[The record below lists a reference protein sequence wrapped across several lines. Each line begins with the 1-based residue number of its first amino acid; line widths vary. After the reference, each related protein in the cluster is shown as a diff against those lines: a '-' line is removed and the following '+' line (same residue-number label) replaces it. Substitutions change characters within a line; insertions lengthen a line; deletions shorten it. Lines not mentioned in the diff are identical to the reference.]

1 VTDARFPER
10 WLNDRRVLRLTDAEF
25 RTFVTTLAWS
35 VSNRTDGAISTD
47 DLGFVLGS
55 SVGSAPGL
63 VRAALW
69 TLKDNGWHI
78 NDYATTQTSAHE
90 LEILDNYRRT
100 ERVKK
105 AKHRG
110 AKANLPTPDPDT
122 DTSPVHGDVHGDM
135 STGRS
140 TGTAKDRTGKART
153 GQEEE
158 NLATNLTQ
166 RVDDTGPIKG
176 VMDDDA
182 DSADAEFFRRAG

>member
-1 VTDARFPER
+1 MTDARFPER
-10 WLNDRRVLRLTDAEF
+10 WLNDRRVLRLADAEF

-47 DLGFVLGS
+47 DLCFVLGS

-69 TLKDNGWHI
+69 TLQDNGWHI

-110 AKANLPTPDPDT
+110 AKANLPTPDPET
-122 DTSPVHGDVHGDM
+122 DTSDVHGDM

-140 TGTAKDRTGKART
+140 TGTAKDRTG
-153 GQEEE
+153 QEEK

-166 RVDDTGPIKG
+166 QVDDTGPIKG
-176 VMDDDA
+176 VIDDDA
-182 DSADAEFFRRAG
+182 DSADAQFFRRAG